1 MQCLQA
7 IFLFTA
13 VIPPKSGRSSTG
25 SRPTGNQVYRTSS
38 TNSASVIL
46 EGLPDF
52 KPREPQYVVYL
63 WGGGI
68 RSPAKLTLPRH
79 DSDVVQVAIGRAL
92 KTGVSKSGRMIIW
105 DSNKKAVDI
114 SSDGAEKGRLLED
127 MWVPRFLEGQSGVT
141 IVEVSCGDFF
151 VACLTGEVFNDPQY
165 QVQACASYFLCN

>member
-1 MQCLQA
+1 M
-7 IFLFTA
+7 
-13 VIPPKSGRSSTG
+13 
-25 SRPTGNQVYRTSS
+25 
-38 TNSASVIL
+38 
-46 EGLPDF
+46 
-52 KPREPQYVVYL
+52 VYL

-68 RSPAKLTLPRH
+68 RSPAKLTLPQH

-151 VACLTGEVFNDPQY
+151 VACLTGEVFNEPQLFFCVIRVY
-165 QVQACASYFLCN
+165 LFCSLSFFHTSMLVSFVKFLCIFLCQLQLSTCFLHHTFFFAVLLYLKPESFTHTHFSSQVT